1 MSVLQNGS
9 LHAPQ
14 GMTAYS
20 DRLRRTEAT
29 RYGVMFAMDVA
40 AVLLAFSGAA
50 LFAMAVNI
58 WAFGLPYLDFIAD
71 NMWNR
76 LAQYLPLAGLLLL
89 RLHTAG
95 HYRRRLPAW
104 TGLRDVV
111 TGCMLMLLADGFLMF
126 ALKRDFSRLWLV
138 GSWLLIIVLIP
149 LARRIARSLLD
160 SLGLW
165 RLPVIVVGSGDGV
178 QDACKALTAERS
190 LGYAVMEVLPLE
202 QVETRIA
209 SHSWSELCEDQGARL
224 VVLALSD
231 TDMLGRG
238 ELLADLV
245 RERLPFAVIPPLR
258 GLPILGF
265 DPIYFIGRDVMML
278 QARNN
283 LGQPLSRAVKLVFD
297 IMVAS
302 ILGMLLLP
310 VFAIFALAIASDGGP
325 VLYRHRRIGRDGRP
339 FGCLKFRT
347 MAPNAERMLEA
358 HLAAHPDAA
367 VEWARSFKLKD
378 DPRVTRIGR
387 FLRASSLDELP
398 QLFNVLRGEMSLVGP
413 RPVTAQELDFYGR
426 DVVFY
431 LETRPGMTGLW
442 QVRGRSNTSYADRVL
457 YDVWYVKNWSLWHDL
472 AILANTIPVVMR
484 RIGAF

>member
-1 MSVLQNGS
+1 M
-9 LHAPQ
+9 H
-14 GMTAYS
+14 
-20 DRLRRTEAT
+20 
-29 RYGVMFAMDVA
+29 YGVLLAMDAA
-40 AVLLAFSGAA
+40 AVLLAFGGAA
-50 LFAMAVNI
+50 LLAIAVNI
-58 WAFGLPYLDFIAD
+58 ETFGLPYLDFIAD

-111 TGCMLMLLADGFLMF
+111 VGCMLMLLADGFLMF

-149 LARRIARSLLD
+149 LARRVARSLLD
-160 SLGLW
+160 SQGLW

-178 QDACKALTAERS
+178 QDACEALTSERS

-209 SHSWSELCEDQGARL
+209 SQSWSELCEKQGARL

-238 ELLADLV
+238 ALLADLV

-283 LGQPLSRAVKLVFD
+283 LGQPLSRTVKLLFD
-297 IMVAS
+297 LTVAS
-302 ILGMLLLP
+302 ILGILLLP
-310 VFAIFALAIASDGGP
+310 VFAVFAMAIASDGGP
-325 VLYRHRRIGRDGRP
+325 VFYRHRRIGRNGRP

-347 MAPNAERMLEA
+347 MDPKADSMLA
-358 HLAAHPDAA
+358 AYLAAHPEAA
-367 VEWARSFKLKD
+367 AEWSRRFKLQD

-387 FLRASSLDELP
+387 FLRATSLDELP
-398 QLFNVLRGEMSLVGP
+398 QLFNVLRGDMSLVGP

-472 AILANTIPVVMR
+472 AILANTVPVVMR

>member
-9 LHAPQ
+9 LHALQ
-14 GMTAYS
+14 GTTAYS
-20 DRLRRTEAT
+20 DKLRRAEAT
-29 RYGVMFAMDVA
+29 HYGVLLTMDAA
-40 AVLLAFSGAA
+40 AVLLAFGGAA

-58 WAFGLPYLDFIAD
+58 QAFGLPYLDFIVD

-76 LAQYLPLAGLLLL
+76 LAQYLPLAGLLLM
-89 RLHTAG
+89 RLHTGG
-95 HYRRRLPAW
+95 HYRRRLSAW

-111 TGCMLMLLADGFLMF
+111 VGCMLMLLADGFLMF
-126 ALKRDFSRLWLV
+126 AFKRDFSRLWLV

-149 LARRIARSLLD
+149 LARRVARSLLD
-160 SLGLW
+160 SQGLW

-178 QDACKALTAERS
+178 QDAFEALTSEPS

-209 SHSWSELCEDQGARL
+209 SHSWSELCEKQGARL

-231 TDMLGRG
+231 TDLLGRG
-238 ELLADLV
+238 ALLADLV

-265 DPIYFIGRDVMML
+265 DPIYFIGRDIMML

-283 LGQPLSRAVKLVFD
+283 LGQPLSRTVKLVFD
-297 IMVAS
+297 ITVAS
-302 ILGMLLLP
+302 ILGILLLP
-310 VFAIFALAIASDGGP
+310 VFAVFAMAIASDGGP
-325 VLYRHRRIGRDGRP
+325 VFYRHRRIGRNGRP

-347 MAPNAERMLEA
+347 MAPKADSMLA
-358 HLAAHPDAA
+358 PYLAAHPEAA
-367 VEWARSFKLKD
+367 AEWSRSFKLRD

-387 FLRASSLDELP
+387 FLRATSLDELP
-398 QLFNVLRGEMSLVGP
+398 QVFNVLRGDMSLVGP

-472 AILANTIPVVMR
+472 AILANTVPVVMH